1 MSTKKVFATAG
12 AAVPHK
18 KCAGGCREFVLREEV
33 NLFEERI
40 PTEGMSFVLRDCCA
54 YY

>member
-12 AAVPHK
+12 SAVPHK
-18 KCAGGCREFVLREEV
+18 KCARERREFGFREEV

-40 PTEGMSFVLRDCCA
+40 PIKHVLCPS
-54 YY
+54 